1 MGKFFVFS
9 AAVEAG
15 ETGLVVV
22 GVLTSA
28 IAAFF
33 YLRVI
38 VAMWLQDPAPSD
50 MGLGPSRSLVA
61 GLAIAAAATVGIG
74 VWPQGLIELARN
86 AGVFTG

>member
-1 MGKFFVFS
+1 MMTRRSCV
-9 AAVEAG
+9 A
-15 ETGLVVV
+15 LVVV
-22 GVLTSA
+22 WVLTSA

-38 VAMWLQDPAPSD
+38 VAMWLHDPAPGD
-50 MGLGPSRSLVA
+50 LDLGPSPALVA
-61 GLAIAAAATVGIG
+61 GLTIAAAATVAIG